1 MEAVFPGTRNNQ
13 LYISAVKGKGLVCLL
28 AIALFTRMEAR
39 DQQRFVI
46 SEVAAGWHELKI
58 TDKYNVYLH
67 LLFTTFVFGKQLN
80 NVIIQNTQKAY

>member
-1 MEAVFPGTRNNQ
+1 
-13 LYISAVKGKGLVCLL
+13 
-28 AIALFTRMEAR
+28 MEAR